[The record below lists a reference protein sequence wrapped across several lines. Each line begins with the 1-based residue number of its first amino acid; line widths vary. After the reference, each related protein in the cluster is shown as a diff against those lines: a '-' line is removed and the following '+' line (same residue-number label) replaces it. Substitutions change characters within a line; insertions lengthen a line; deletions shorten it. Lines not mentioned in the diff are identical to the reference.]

1 MERFAGK
8 VAVVT
13 GGSVGIGR
21 ATAVAFAREG
31 AAVVVASRRTD
42 ESEMTVKMLKE
53 HGGEGFFVKTDVT
66 QADQIETMIEKTMAT
81 FGRLDF
87 AFNNAGVEQQPSP
100 LPEQSEELFDWINNI
115 NYKGTWLCMKYQIP
129 QMLKSGGGAIVNM
142 SSIAGEIGFPGVPIY
157 TASKHAVLGLTKAVA
172 LEYAQSNIRVNA
184 VSPGAIHTDMYER
197 FEPEVREQLINLHP
211 LGRPGKPEEVAQTVL
226 FLCSEGAGFITGHSL
241 MIDGGYVAQ

>member
-31 AAVVVASRRTD
+31 AAVVVASRRAD

-53 HGGEGFFVKTDVT
+53 QGGEGFFVKTDVT

-129 QMLKSGGGAIVNM
+129 QILKSGGGAIVNM

>member
-1 MERFAGK
+1 MARFAGK

-31 AAVVVASRRTD
+31 AAVVVASRRAE
-42 ESEMTVKMLKE
+42 ESEKTVQMVKDV
-53 HGGEGFFVKTDVT
+53 GGEGFFVKTDVT
-66 QADQIETMIEKTMAT
+66 QAAQIETMVEKTMAV

-100 LPEQSEELFDWINNI
+100 LPEQSEELFDWITDI

-129 QMLKSGGGAIVNM
+129 QILKSGGGAIVNM

-172 LEYAQSNIRVNA
+172 LEYAKSNIRVNA

-197 FEPEVREQLINLHP
+197 FEPEVRETLINLHP

-226 FLCSEGAGFITGHSL
+226 FLCSEGAGYITGHSL